1 MSLKKAGSVLSVL
14 LFIAVLGLKIFCGET
29 MLPIMSVGIML
40 IFLIMLVCE
49 VLPISLTCIMTLG
62 FMPVL
67 GITKDFNTALA
78 GFSNQVVFFI
88 LASFGIAAALIS
100 VPISKRVLKSLLV
113 KFGNNSNKLVLVFM
127 IATALISSVMSNVP
141 ACAIFIAIITE
152 LLKLLPEEDRKK
164 TGKTFMIGI
173 PVASMIGGTM
183 TPAGSSINLLALSI
197 LEANTEYDITF
208 VQWICFGIPIV
219 LVVLPLAWFI
229 LIKVF
234 PPAKIQKENIKKFIN
249 DLKLPEKMLPEEK
262 RVLIIFSVIFAL
274 WLASSWIRSI
284 NIMVVSL
291 LGCGVFC
298 LPKIG
303 VLSIKEF
310 FEKVSWDAIFLV
322 GTVLSLASALVTNG
336 VTDSM
341 ISMVPDMGQMPI
353 LIYMGIAAL
362 TFILLIFIPV
372 APSLVAVFTP
382 VVIHI
387 ALTANMNP
395 ALAVMLCAMCT
406 GQCFLLPL
414 DTVSLLSYSHGY
426 YKMFEM
432 PKMTAILQLCIV
444 VISSALVYF
453 IGTVLLRMA

>member
-1 MSLKKAGSVLSVL
+1 
-14 LFIAVLGLKIFCGET
+14 

>member
-1 MSLKKAGSVLSVL
+1 M
-14 LFIAVLGLKIFCGET
+14 
-29 MLPIMSVGIML
+29 
-40 IFLIMLVCE
+40 
-49 VLPISLTCIMTLG
+49 
-62 FMPVL
+62 
-67 GITKDFNTALA
+67 
-78 GFSNQVVFFI
+78 
-88 LASFGIAAALIS
+88 
-100 VPISKRVLKSLLV
+100 
-113 KFGNNSNKLVLVFM
+113 
-127 IATALISSVMSNVP
+127 
-141 ACAIFIAIITE
+141 
-152 LLKLLPEEDRKK
+152 
-164 TGKTFMIGI
+164 
-173 PVASMIGGTM
+173 
-183 TPAGSSINLLALSI
+183 
-197 LEANTEYDITF
+197 
-208 VQWICFGIPIV
+208 
-219 LVVLPLAWFI
+219 
-229 LIKVF
+229 
-234 PPAKIQKENIKKFIN
+234 
-249 DLKLPEKMLPEEK
+249 
-262 RVLIIFSVIFAL
+262 
-274 WLASSWIRSI
+274 
-284 NIMVVSL
+284 
-291 LGCGVFC
+291 
-298 LPKIG
+298 
-303 VLSIKEF
+303 
-310 FEKVSWDAIFLV
+310 
-322 GTVLSLASALVTNG
+322 LSLASALVTNG

>member
-1 MSLKKAGSVLSVL
+1 
-14 LFIAVLGLKIFCGET
+14 
-29 MLPIMSVGIML
+29 
-40 IFLIMLVCE
+40 
-49 VLPISLTCIMTLG
+49 MTLG

-291 LGCGVFC
+291 LVCGVFC